1 MILIVFIRNLLGR
14 KGMDILNILR
24 LRIIR
29 SFPEISNEELDIR
42 LSIAKRYLNNL
53 AIRYCL
59 N

>member
-1 MILIVFIRNLLGR
+1 
-14 KGMDILNILR
+14 MDILNILR

-29 SFPEISNEELDIR
+29 SFPGISNEELDIR

-53 AIRYCL
+53 AVRYCL